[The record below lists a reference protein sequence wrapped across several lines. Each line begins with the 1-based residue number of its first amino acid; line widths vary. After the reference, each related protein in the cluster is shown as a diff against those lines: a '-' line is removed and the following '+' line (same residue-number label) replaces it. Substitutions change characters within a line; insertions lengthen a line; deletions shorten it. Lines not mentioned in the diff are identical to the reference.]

1 MSNRM
6 VKLAQ
11 RPTGM
16 VKRENF
22 SIEDGPVPQPG
33 PASSA
38 SGSNTSRSIRPC
50 ADG

>member
-1 MSNRM
+1 MSNRV

-33 PASSA
+33 AGEFRVRIEYISLEDRKSVV
-38 SGSNTSRSIRPC
+38 
-50 ADG
+50 